1 MNKAIILAAGESYD
15 TSDIFPKILLKNPI
29 SNKTILDSFLEIY
42 GNNTIFVLGFRSLS
56 VLNNFPEINV
66 VINHSWSTTK
76 SAHSLSLAINTLPNE
91 EIVDIYSGDYF
102 IDKRFFQLFTSNTS
116 ENLLVGSFRES
127 RSSKACNLE
136 IKDSKIIR
144 KYFGRVKNN
153 FDPESLGIIR
163 TKVSNIKEWINASIN
178 NYKSK
183 YTTDLIPDEKLKDF
197 ELFVE
202 EDNIFEINNSND
214 FLKYRELKK

>member
-102 IDKRFFQLFTSNTS
+102 IDKRFFQLFTSNKS

-214 FLKYRELKK
+214 FLKYRDLKK

>member
-1 MNKAIILAAGESYD
+1 M
-15 TSDIFPKILLKNPI
+15 
-29 SNKTILDSFLEIY
+29 
-42 GNNTIFVLGFRSLS
+42 
-56 VLNNFPEINV
+56 
-66 VINHSWSTTK
+66 
-76 SAHSLSLAINTLPNE
+76 NE

-102 IDKRFFQLFTSNTS
+102 IDKKFFQLFTSNKS

-214 FLKYRELKK
+214 FLKYRDLKK

>member
-102 IDKRFFQLFTSNTS
+102 IDKKFFQLFTSNKS

-214 FLKYRELKK
+214 FLKYRDLKK